1 MAEFNDPGILLQA
14 KTPDFDVATPLINAQ
29 RYKVGQDTV
38 EQSGLKTA
46 ADTREGQA
54 QATVLQNQIINDA
67 ARKALADPANG
78 DAYFEAAVRNGA
90 PAAKQYV
97 GRLNPFLLNRISEA
111 YGSEQPNPDIQ
122 TGAGMNPGSPLAAAA
137 ATGAQKPETNNVPND
152 PIAMMDR
159 QYANASPAQMADSL
173 QHLNQAQNALIA
185 VMRAPDPAKE
195 WETQRQAL
203 IQAGIPGADSP
214 QFSAYSPLRVQQLY
228 AAVSPRQSYLQ
239 QRVTEQQMGAPKP
252 LIPRNLIKTEA
263 GVIEADPYAAPGTP
277 GKMIAATPSWDRT
290 NALDANGQP
299 ILSDKFTGR
308 TMSGSPD
315 GQGQPTGQPVAAWA
329 AQLDHSENATGDRA
343 AQNPR
348 SSATGNGQFTDATW
362 LQTAKTSL
370 PDVVDGL
377 SDQQIL
383 NLRKSAA
390 FSQEMTIA
398 NAKTNGAALA
408 KDNQPVN
415 GTTLALAH
423 HFGAEG
429 ATKILDAK
437 PDEKLEDIL
446 PAKVIKANPELKG
459 QTAGQY
465 AGSVAQQFGVAPVDV
480 GNGVPSTPRTLSPEE
495 KELQTKILPGQF
507 EKAQESYESA
517 QNLKL
522 QLSNMQDQLA
532 QLGTTGFLA
541 PGTGDTKRIAYAK
554 DANTMAKM
562 AGIDDKNLPFD
573 PLKVASGED
582 ILKGTTRLG
591 FDLARQ
597 LGSREA
603 MMIVQQA
610 VGAVP
615 GVENTSRGAKLIF
628 GALNTA
634 AQRQSDYY
642 EYLQNW
648 AQTHSNTLG
657 ADVAFNKA
665 FPVQHYTNQAL
676 LAAVPPGRAD
686 YLKANPKLAP
696 QFDAQYGK
704 GLSAVI
710 LGDK

>member
-29 RYKVGQDTV
+29 RYQVGQQTV
-38 EQSGLKTA
+38 EQAGLKTA

-54 QATVLQNQIINDA
+54 QSTVLQNQIISDA
-67 ARKALADPANG
+67 ARKALADPQNG
-78 DAYFEAAVRNGA
+78 DAYFQAAAKNGA
-90 PAAKQYV
+90 PAATQFV

-111 YGSEQPNPDIQ
+111 YGAEAPNADIQ
-122 TGAGMNPGSPLAAAA
+122 TGAGTNPGSPLAAAA
-137 ATGAQKPETNNVPND
+137 TGQKPETNNVPND

-159 QYANASPAQMADSL
+159 QYANASPTQMADSL

-185 VMRAPDPAKE
+185 VMRAQDPAKE

-239 QRVTEQQMGAPKP
+239 QRVTEQQMGGPKP
-252 LIPRNLIKTEA
+252 LIPRNLIKTDA

-290 NALDANGQP
+290 NTTDAQGQP
-299 ILSDKFTGR
+299 ILADKFSGR
-308 TMSGSPD
+308 TISGSPD
-315 GQGQPTGQPVAAWA
+315 DQGTAPTGQPVTAWA

-348 SSATGNGQFTDATW
+348 SSATGNGQFTDSTW
-362 LQTAKTSL
+362 LQTAKAAL
-370 PDVVDGL
+370 PDVVDGM

-383 NLRKSAA
+383 NLRKDPA
-390 FSQEMTIA
+390 FSQEMTVA

-437 PDEKLEDIL
+437 PDEKLEDLL
-446 PAKVIKANPELKG
+446 PASVIKANPELKG

-522 QLSNMQDQLA
+522 QLGNMQDQLG

-541 PGTGDTKRIAYAK
+541 PGTGDTARLAFAK
-554 DANTMAKM
+554 KANSFATA
-562 AGIDDKNLPFD
+562 AGIDPKDLPFD
-573 PLKVASGED
+573 QNKVASGED
-582 ILKGTTRLG
+582 IVKGTTRLG

-615 GVENTSRGAKLIF
+615 GLENTPRGAKLIF

-642 EYLQNW
+642 EFLQKW
-648 AQTHSNTLG
+648 ASTHPSTLG

-665 FPVQHYTNQAL
+665 NPVQHYTNQAL
-676 LAAVPPGRAD
+676 LAAVPPGRID

-696 QFDAQYGK
+696 QFDTQYGK